1 MTPTPVGMR
10 CPECASER
18 TRVTRGGVQF
28 TRGRLGDSPATVAL
42 IAINVVVLLAELGTG
57 SGGIGSASSPLIREY
72 GLIGGAVADGQ
83 WYRIVTAGFLHA
95 GLMHLAFNMIALWFI
110 GEFLEPGIGTAR
122 FVMIYFTSLLAGSF
136 GALLLSGDVE
146 NTVGASGAIFG
157 IFGAL
162 FVIAQGRGL
171 SGVAGQIGII
181 LGINLLLTFTVSG
194 ISIGGHLGGLVA
206 GAICGALVI
215 AGERGHLGTG
225 GKVIEFGGMAALA
238 VISVIG
244 ALTVASPIPGI
255 TFAFLSWPL

>member
-18 TRVTRGGVQF
+18 TRVTRGGSQY

-42 IAINVVVLLAELGTG
+42 IAINLVAFLAELGTG
-57 SGGIGSASSPLIREY
+57 SGGFSSAQSSLISDF

-95 GLMHLAFNMIALWFI
+95 GLMHIAFNMIALWFI
-110 GEFLEPGIGTAR
+110 GEVLEPSIGTVR
-122 FVMIYFTSLLAGSF
+122 FLMIYFASLLAGSF
-136 GALLLSGDVE
+136 GALLLSGDAT
-146 NTVGASGAIFG
+146 NTVGASGAVFG

-171 SGVAGQIGII
+171 SGIASQIGII
-181 LGINLLLTFTVSG
+181 LGINLLLTFTING
-194 ISIGGHLGGLVA
+194 ISIGGHIGGLIG

-215 AGERGHLGTG
+215 AGERGRLGRSA
-225 GKVIEFGGMAALA
+225 KAIEYSGMLA
-238 VISVIG
+238 VGVISVIG
-244 ALTVASPIPGI
+244 AISVASPIPGI
-255 TFAFLSWPL
+255 TFALLGPAF